1 MRRRAQVLVATA
13 VLVVVS
19 MRLLKLLLVVE
30 VVGVAARC
38 RDIRFVVKAV
48 APLSGKPALVLDEV
62 VLLRLIT

>member
-1 MRRRAQVLVATA
+1 MRRRAQVLVATT